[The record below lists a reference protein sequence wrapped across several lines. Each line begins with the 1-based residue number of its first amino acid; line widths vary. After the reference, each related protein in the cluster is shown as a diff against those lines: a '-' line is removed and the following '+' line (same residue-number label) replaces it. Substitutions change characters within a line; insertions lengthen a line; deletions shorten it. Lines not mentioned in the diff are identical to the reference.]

1 MADKSPA
8 KEASILT
15 ILASQNADGG
25 WGYRGGVSWTEPT
38 AYALLA
44 LKSDGAAQELIRSG
58 RGWLTRNQR
67 KDGGW
72 APHPSVD
79 QSTWV
84 TALAVLAVSD
94 GRSREI
100 LRPAVSWL
108 LRQEGKESTTL
119 HRLRLWLLGQ
129 GSDVDTSSEGWP
141 WYPETAGWVA
151 PTALAILALKRV
163 DRAGIGVQVQE
174 RVHAGRSFLMS
185 RRCADGGWNHGSSR
199 ALGYEAGSYPESTGL
214 ALLALR
220 GTPAAA
226 LTKSLERAEHLF
238 RECRSAEGRS
248 WLRMALLAHSR
259 PLPDSLVEAA
269 RCRTVVDCSLC
280 VLADAAANGHNL
292 LLE

>member
-1 MADKSPA
+1 
-8 KEASILT
+8 
-15 ILASQNADGG
+15 
-25 WGYRGGVSWTEPT
+25 
-38 AYALLA
+38 
-44 LKSDGAAQELIRSG
+44 
-58 RGWLTRNQR
+58 
-67 KDGGW
+67 

-84 TALAVLAVSD
+84 TALAVLALAD
-94 GRSREI
+94 GHSREV
-100 LRPAVSWL
+100 LQPAVSWL
-108 LRQEGKESTTL
+108 LRQEGKESSTL

-129 GSDVDTSSEGWP
+129 GSDVDTSQEGWP

-151 PTALAILALKRV
+151 PTALTILALKRV
-163 DRAGIGVQVQE
+163 DRAGIGVDVQD
-174 RVHAGRSFLMS
+174 RVQAGRSFLML

-214 ALLALR
+214 ALLALQEI
-220 GTPAAA
+220 PAAA
-226 LTKSLERAEHLF
+226 LTKSFETAERHF

-259 PLPDSLVEAA
+259 PVPDSLVESA

-292 LLE
+292 LLG